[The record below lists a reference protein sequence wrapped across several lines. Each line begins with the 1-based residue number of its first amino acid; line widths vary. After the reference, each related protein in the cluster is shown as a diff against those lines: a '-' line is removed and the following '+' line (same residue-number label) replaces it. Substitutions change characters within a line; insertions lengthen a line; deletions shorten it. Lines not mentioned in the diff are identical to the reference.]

1 MLTHD
6 LNISVSRPHTTS
18 GVPEVGGGPPAPDG
32 VIQAESGAF
41 LQVEAGQYL
50 AFD

>member
-6 LNISVSRPHTTS
+6 LNVSVSRPHTTS
-18 GVPEVGGGPPAPDG
+18 GVPEAGGPIIDG

-50 AFD
+50 AFDE

>member
-6 LNISVSRPHTTS
+6 LNVTAGRPHTTS
-18 GVPEVGGGPPAPDG
+18 GIPGEGGPPAPDG

-41 LQVEAGQYL
+41 LLVEAGQFL

>member
-6 LNISVSRPHTTS
+6 LNVSVGRPYTTS
-18 GVPEVGGGPPAPDG
+18 GVPESGGPPPGPAG
-32 VIQAESGAF
+32 VNQSEAGDF

>member
-6 LNISVSRPHTTS
+6 LNVSVSRPHTTS
-18 GVPEVGGGPPAPDG
+18 GVPESGGPPPPDG
-32 VIQAESGAF
+32 VIQSEAGAF